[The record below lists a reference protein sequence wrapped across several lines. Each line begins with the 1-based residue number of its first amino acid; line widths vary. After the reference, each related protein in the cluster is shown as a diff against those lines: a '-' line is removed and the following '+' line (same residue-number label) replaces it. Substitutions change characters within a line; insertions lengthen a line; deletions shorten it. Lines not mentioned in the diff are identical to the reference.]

1 MEKVLII
8 GAGPAGLAAAY
19 AAGQQALP
27 CLVVEQGSQVGGLS
41 RTVSYQGCRF
51 DIGPH
56 RFFTKNPEVQ
66 RLWEETLGEEF
77 LAVPR
82 LTRIFSQGRFFL
94 YPLKLGNVLAGLGP
108 WASAKAMVSYLRQQV
123 WPDRADSYAGWV
135 TRQFGRSLYNKFFKD
150 YTAKVWGLPGEC
162 LSPDW
167 AVQRIR
173 NLSLWRAVKQA
184 VWPGGNG
191 QVASLVD
198 HFRYPRLGAGQM
210 YETLAARVRRQGA
223 AVALQTRAVRLR
235 HRDGLVFSVVCQGP
249 EGQYEVPASQVLAS
263 LPITELAQRLD
274 PPPPGQVVESARALS
289 YQSLILVFL
298 RLCRPLPVPD
308 QWLYLQDPGV
318 RAGRLSLPANF
329 SPGLVPP
336 GQGAVCLEYFCSPK
350 GRLWQQSD
358 EGLVSQALADLAH
371 LGWVWPSE
379 VAGHLVVRV
388 KYAYPVYTLE
398 YRRHLAVLRDYLAG
412 FANLHCLGRFGQF
425 RYNNM
430 DHAML
435 SGLLA
440 VRRLLGEEVDPWAVN
455 AEAEYLEE
463 AAQPKGAGGLSGLG
477 APVCLPRRGRACAA
491 N

>member
-19 AAGQQALP
+19 AAGQQGLP
-27 CLVVEQGSQVGGLS
+27 CLVVEQGCQVGGLS
-41 RTVSYQGCRF
+41 RTVIYQGLRF
-51 DIGPH
+51 DLGPH
-56 RFFTKNPEVQ
+56 RFFTKNPGMQ
-66 RLWEETLGEEF
+66 QLWEETLGEEF
-77 LAVPR
+77 LTVPR
-82 LTRIFSQGRFFL
+82 LTRIYSKGKYFQ

-108 WASAKAMVSYLRQQV
+108 WSSARAVLSYVKQRA
-123 WPDRADSYAGWV
+123 WPDRTDSYAGWI
-135 TRQFGRSLYNKFFKD
+135 TRQFGRNLYDKFFKD

-167 AVQRIR
+167 AAQRIR

-198 HFRYPRLGAGQM
+198 RFRYPRLGAGQM
-210 YETLAARVRRQGA
+210 YEALAARVRRQGV
-223 AVALQTRAVRLR
+223 AVALQTRAVRFR
-235 HRDGLVFSVVCQGP
+235 HRNGLVFSVVCRGP
-249 EGQYEVPASQVLAS
+249 EGQYEVSASQVLAS
-263 LPITELAQRLD
+263 LPLTDMIQCLD
-274 PPPPGQVVESARALS
+274 PPPPDQVIESARALS
-289 YQSLILVFL
+289 YRSLILVFL

-318 RAGRLSLPANF
+318 CAGRLSLPVNF
-329 SPGLVPP
+329 SSCLVPP
-336 GQGAVCLEYFCSPK
+336 GQGAVCLEYFCSPGGK
-350 GRLWQQSD
+350 LWRRPD

-379 VAGHLVVRV
+379 VTGHLVVRV
-388 KYAYPVYTLE
+388 KCAYPVYSLD
-398 YRRHLAVLRDYLAG
+398 YRRHLAVLRDWLAG
-412 FANLHCLGRFGQF
+412 LANLHCIGRFGQF

-435 SGLLA
+435 TGLLA

-455 AEAEYLEE
+455 AEAEYHEE
-463 AAQPKGAGGLSGLG
+463 TACPNGAGGFPRAGRIS
-477 APVCLPRRGRACAA
+477 CLPHGERPCAA